1 MHRVAVIIPAR
12 YNSTRFP
19 GKPLADLKGKNIIQH
34 VYEQALKASLV
45 DMVLVATDDK
55 RIIDAVTA
63 FGGKAVLTSGSH
75 ASGTD
80 RIAEAAGD
88 MECEFVVNV
97 QGDEPF
103 IRPEMI
109 DDVVN
114 LLYNDNRVSI
124 STLAKKITDINEVLS
139 PHIVKVVMD
148 DEGFALYFSR
158 SPIPY
163 YRDEWSDLNNIKFK
177 DHNTVVYKHVGIYG
191 FRKDALLKFSTMD
204 RGRLEDVEK
213 LEQLRALA
221 SGMKIKVKE
230 TEFNTFGIDTI
241 EDLKRA
247 EDLIGI

>member
-12 YNSTRFP
+12 YNSSRFP

-88 MECEFVVNV
+88 LECEFVVNV

-177 DHNTVVYKHVGIYG
+177 DHDTVVYKHVGIYG

-221 SGMKIKVKE
+221 SGMKIKVRE

-247 EDLIGI
+247 EDLFVI

>member
-88 MECEFVVNV
+88 LECEFVVNV

-177 DHNTVVYKHVGIYG
+177 DHDTVVYKHVGIYG

-247 EDLIGI
+247 EDLFVI